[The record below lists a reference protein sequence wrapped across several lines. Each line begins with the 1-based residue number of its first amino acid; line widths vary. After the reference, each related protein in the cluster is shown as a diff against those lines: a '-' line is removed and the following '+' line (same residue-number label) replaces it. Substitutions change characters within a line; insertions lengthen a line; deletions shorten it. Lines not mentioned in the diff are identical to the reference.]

1 LVDCCRLL
9 LEEVT
14 AEIKAAEEQLAADDA
29 LKLALPVED
38 ASKLEAN
45 QEVRMLSDCYLSK
58 SCVASVFL

>member
-1 LVDCCRLL
+1 M
-9 LEEVT
+9 T

-45 QEVRMLSDCYLSK
+45 QEVRMQHDCYLSN
-58 SCVASVFL
+58 SCRACILL